1 MRDGVVL
8 LLFDVSSETKNNR
21 KEYRTLVKTLKRE
34 GYLSLQKSV
43 FYKYIRNISM
53 YPYEVRRIKE
63 LRITEG
69 DVYSLPLSFR
79 LFSKMIAIH
88 GELPDMERIKT
99 AFLYY

>member
-1 MRDGVVL
+1 M
-8 LLFDVSSETKNNR
+8 
-21 KEYRTLVKTLKRE
+21 
-34 GYLSLQKSV
+34 YL
-43 FYKYIRNISM
+43 
-53 YPYEVRRIKE
+53 YEVRRIKE